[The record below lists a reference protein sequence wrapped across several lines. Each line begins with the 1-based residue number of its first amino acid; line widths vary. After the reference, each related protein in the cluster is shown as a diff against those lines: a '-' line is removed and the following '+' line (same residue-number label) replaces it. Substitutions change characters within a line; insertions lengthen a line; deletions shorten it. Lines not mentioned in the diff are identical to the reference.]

1 MKKKLK
7 KDITEV
13 LKLLAQRDSDWK
25 HTKMLHKFKQLYGG
39 WVAQQIRRNI
49 RTRDF
54 YSRSWKRNWLP
65 IDDWRQLRD
74 YAMQ

>member
-1 MKKKLK
+1 MKKELK

-25 HTKMLHKFKQLYGG
+25 HTKMLHKFKQL
-39 WVAQQIRRNI
+39 QIRRNI